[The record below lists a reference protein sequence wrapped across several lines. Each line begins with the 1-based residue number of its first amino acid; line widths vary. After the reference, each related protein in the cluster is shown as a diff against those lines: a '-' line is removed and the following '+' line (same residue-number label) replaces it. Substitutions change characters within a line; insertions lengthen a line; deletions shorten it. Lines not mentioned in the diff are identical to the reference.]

1 MWLVAKTKLK
11 VAWPVPKKQDIRT
24 RKQIWLLIS
33 TAQMRMQKASVALHD
48 NFIEDRSVRLN
59 WHTNIDKYKN
69 DAKLKKKGC
78 NENSLFSR
86 KVVPWT
92 HLEHLI

>member
-1 MWLVAKTKLK
+1 
-11 VAWPVPKKQDIRT
+11 
-24 RKQIWLLIS
+24 
-33 TAQMRMQKASVALHD
+33 MRMQKASVALHD

-86 KVVPWT
+86 KVVP
-92 HLEHLI
+92 